1 MSGTSG
7 RNQILEGRMP
17 LAPLSVRGFKASQAQ
32 CQEPGAGATRI
43 QFLLFHTQ
51 KNVDEP
57 QVHFAAGG
65 SQAPKAAGGLIPFT

>member
-1 MSGTSG
+1 MSRNQRQEPNIRRTDAPGTPVCERIQSFTSSVSGTRG
-7 RNQILEGRMP
+7 RGHMHTVLI
-17 LAPLSVRGFKASQAQ
+17 
-32 CQEPGAGATRI
+32 
-43 QFLLFHTQ
+43 HTQ